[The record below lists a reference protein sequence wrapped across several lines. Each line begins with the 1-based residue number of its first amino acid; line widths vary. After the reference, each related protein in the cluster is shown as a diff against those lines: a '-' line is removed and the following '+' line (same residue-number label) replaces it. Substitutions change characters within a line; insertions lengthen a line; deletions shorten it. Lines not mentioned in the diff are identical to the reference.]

1 MPHLG
6 DDRLALV
13 RRLYETSE
21 LTIAEI
27 AVLAD
32 VSESAIY
39 QRARRE
45 EWANWR
51 RPGVTPRRAK
61 PRPPLAPTPAL
72 LALGHGR
79 DTDGRH
85 HANAHGRGH
94 GRDDDFRDPG
104 RIGDRETG
112 AGEAASLDRPPL
124 DRPALDGASPDR
136 AATARRLWL
145 AVDRH
150 LADLETY
157 GGPEGM
163 IRAAQNLATL
173 ARTLETLVDVEREL
187 APQPRP
193 HGRPA
198 GGPYGEPDLAHGG
211 DMEEH
216 RRRLAEKLEG
226 LLKERLERFAAEE
239 AAAEAEETWAMA
251 PAARAIGAE
260 AG

>member
-1 MPHLG
+1 MPHL
-6 DDRLALV
+6 DNDRLALV

-51 RPGVTPRRAK
+51 RPGVTPRRIK

-79 DTDGRH
+79 DADSR
-85 HANAHGRGH
+85 RH
-94 GRDDDFRDPG
+94 GRDAIEADG
-104 RIGDRETG
+104 AETG
-112 AGEAASLDRPPL
+112 EAGVAPPERAPL
-124 DRPALDGASPDR
+124 DR

>member
-1 MPHLG
+1 MPHLAE
-6 DDRLALV
+6 DRLALV
-13 RRLYETSE
+13 RRLYENSE
-21 LTIAEI
+21 LTIGEI

-51 RPGVTPRRAK
+51 RPGVTPRRIK
-61 PRPPLAPTPAL
+61 TRPPLAPTPAL
-72 LALGHGR
+72 LALCHGR
-79 DTDGRH
+79 S
-85 HANAHGRGH
+85 
-94 GRDDDFRDPG
+94 RDDDFRDPG
-104 RIGDRETG
+104 RIGDWETG

-124 DRPALDGASPDR
+124 DRPALDGASLDR
-136 AATARRLWL
+136 AGTARRLWL

-187 APQPRP
+187 APAPASSTA
-193 HGRPA
+193 GRVP
-198 GGPYGEPDLAHGG
+198 GIGSDISY
-211 DMEEH
+211 EEF
-216 RRRLAEKLEG
+216 RLEIARRLEAYV
-226 LLKERLERFAAEE
+226 EE
-239 AAAEAEETWAMA
+239 DELREAAEATAEMWAMA
-251 PAARAIGAE
+251 PAACAMAGE
-260 AG
+260 AL

>member
-72 LALGHGR
+72 LALGDGR
-79 DTDGRH
+79 DTDGRD
-85 HANAHGRGH
+85 ADGIEAA
-94 GRDDDFRDPG
+94 
-104 RIGDRETG
+104 ETG
-112 AGEAASLDRPPL
+112 EAGAALDRPPL
-124 DRPALDGASPDR
+124 DRPALDR